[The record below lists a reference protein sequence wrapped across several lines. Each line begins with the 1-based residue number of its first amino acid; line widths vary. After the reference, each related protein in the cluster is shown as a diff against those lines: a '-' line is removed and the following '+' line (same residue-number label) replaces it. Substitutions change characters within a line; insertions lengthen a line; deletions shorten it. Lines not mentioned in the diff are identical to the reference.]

1 MQDVR
6 LAVRVTAEF
15 KKMVEDKATEL
26 GISASAFIKMVL
38 KEKMSTRG

>member
-6 LAVRVTAEF
+6 LAVRVTPEF
-15 KKMVEDKATEL
+15 KKMVEDKADQL

-38 KEKMSTRG
+38 KERLTTRG